1 MKDAL
6 GAEREVAFMN
16 PFLTQ
21 DVVEYLHAQNV
32 PRSAASVRLYE
43 KQGLLPA
50 TRTASGTRLFKKE
63 DVEKL
68 AQKLKAQEAR
78 S

>member
-6 GAEREVAFMN
+6 DTKQEAAFMN

-21 DVVEYLHAQNV
+21 DVVEYLHAHKV

-50 TRTASGTRLFKKE
+50 TKTASGTRLFRKE

-68 AQKLKAQEAR
+68 AQKLKEQEAR
-78 S
+78 